1 MQERSSKNSPGG
13 LKKLLTNQTM
23 QDQYSQ
29 KIKLNLKK
37 AAGQLKLIEQMID
50 DGRYCIDIAQQ
61 VNASVGLLKK
71 VNDFILENHLL
82 VCGAKKLNSAKQ
94 SDRVGFANEL
104 IKAFTIANR

>member
-1 MQERSSKNSPGG
+1 MMNP
-13 LKKLLTNQTM
+13 
-23 QDQYSQ
+23 YSA

-71 VNDFILENHLL
+71 INDFVLENHLL
-82 VCGAKKLNSAKQ
+82 VCGAKKLNSSKQ
-94 SDRVGFANEL
+94 NDRMNFTHEL
-104 IKAFTIANR
+104 IKAFTITNR